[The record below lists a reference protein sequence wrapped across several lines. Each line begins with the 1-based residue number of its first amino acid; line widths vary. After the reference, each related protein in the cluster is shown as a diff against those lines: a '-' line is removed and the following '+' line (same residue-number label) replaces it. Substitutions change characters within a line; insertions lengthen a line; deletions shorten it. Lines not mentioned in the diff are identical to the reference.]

1 MKCLLKNKNTNLI
14 RSNLLAIYLINR
26 EKMSDRMKQGKKEN
40 DGKGII

>member
-26 EKMSDRMKQGKKEN
+26 EKMCDRMKQEKKEN
-40 DGKGII
+40 GGKGIV